1 MIGGMSW
8 ESTQVYYQLMNQK
21 VKEELGGFHSCKCIL
36 DSVDFAEIKKLQF
49 DGDWETLDKLMAQS
63 AANLEKAGA
72 ELLIICTNTM
82 HLSVPEIERAVDI
95 PVLHIA
101 KATGEEIQKSGLS
114 KVLLLGTRFT
124 MEKDLYHSYLKENYG
139 IEIMIPE
146 EDDRELVHQIIYQ
159 ELVQGKI
166 TDSSRVEFQRIIN
179 KGQKQGAQGVILGC
193 TEIPLLI
200 KPHDVEIPV
209 FDTTAI
215 HSTYAVKTAIN

>member
-166 TDSSRVEFQRIIN
+166 TDSSRVEFQRIMISM
-179 KGQKQGAQGVILGC
+179 
-193 TEIPLLI
+193 P
-200 KPHDVEIPV
+200 
-209 FDTTAI
+209 
-215 HSTYAVKTAIN
+215 